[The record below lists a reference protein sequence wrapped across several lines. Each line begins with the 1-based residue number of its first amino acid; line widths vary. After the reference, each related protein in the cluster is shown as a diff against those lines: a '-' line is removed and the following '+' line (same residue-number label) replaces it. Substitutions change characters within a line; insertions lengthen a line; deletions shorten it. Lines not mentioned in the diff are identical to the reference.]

1 MLDDLELSLMAF
13 PQSWTAATHTLAVNL
28 LVLPVGDPT
37 GPVGSVPTFAGT
49 TLKLKAQLITGEA
62 LPASGT
68 TPALSVPFT
77 AVPPPGAVALLD
89 SMKARLPAG
98 TTITTAKVDKTTA
111 PPASVRV
118 MKALPPSYTQAF
130 PFSRSRNEAL
140 FITGDGYGCAVEAQA
155 PIITVPSTPPPPLP
169 KTIAWGQIISY
180 ILRQPKLAQACGL
193 VYSTTLTIAPAL
205 LSDTSWVFFVI
216 DTSVATNPF
225 ASDAA
230 SPDKVRSYAARLPA
244 LTTDRKLFAATLFPV
259 VPTPPA
265 SLAEPDSEAQIYD
278 DGFAQV
284 VHSHQPPTFDTATGG
299 TDGMAPGAEPG
310 IQLAWDDEQ
319 VTIWLD
325 RQVGLLRD
333 RANQVP
339 TPTAPESPLGV
350 IGYCVDVSPAGAGAW
365 KSLCGVVGSLPFS
378 GANPTG
384 VGTTP
389 LGPNAE
395 LFVTPSPVRARPSGA
410 GPSPD
415 PGWMPLYFTAWR
427 GASLV
432 VHDTTISKLSP
443 GTTPMPANALQP
455 VDVPPP
461 LYGHSF
467 DFRVRLVDL
476 TGGGPAVGDAPAH
489 PGLAPIATAPFR
501 RFIPPKA
508 LEVATTP
515 PPPKLPAQPAAVRT
529 ITKLTVQRPR
539 IGYPEAVFAG
549 VSPATFQGASLDA
562 LIAAAKASGRA
573 LGVPDPDVDRFS
585 VTVEAA
591 IADHDT
597 GPPGTLPG
605 DIDGTKWRIIYSV
618 TEHFPAGTDPTVTLA
633 LNYIDVPDIAA
644 MTPPTDD
651 ASTFPIPTARDI
663 RIRLTPLSAVKSNYY
678 GTPTPPAGLISDYV
692 TRKESASEAGLFPV
706 APAQQLRA
714 CYLQPGND
722 LASLVAQSFGLT
734 ADGLTLAAEPG
745 KRVVFANSG
754 ALRCTLSPDRSTLT
768 FANANE
774 LLDHWIVALTLDI
787 ARDWTWEGFA
797 NPALTLSRDGNAI
810 GTLVFPAV
818 VAPSALGNIAKPAD
832 RTTTRLV
839 FLDAI
844 SADPAPGKFP
854 DVLNPHYNVTA
865 AFPTA
870 ATLTQSYTT
879 LRLPITTPP
888 AQTPKVVST
897 GLAESRYVAAADYS
911 STQLRDRYL
920 WIEFD
925 APIADSKDDVYFGR
939 ILAYG
944 PDPLLAGRLLPPE
957 HAPDLD
963 PEPALAIDPETV
975 RVVFAGEDADDSG
988 LDAMTKL
995 TPASA
1000 TSSGADGV
1008 HFLLPLPPGLT
1019 EDSLELFGFWTYE
1032 FRVGHAQKWSTAQGR
1047 FGRPLRL
1054 AGIQHPSPRL
1064 TCTVWRNKVGVTVSA
1079 PYAVTLLD
1087 GQSALSAAFADPL
1100 TALWF
1105 MLYTQVTQTDGA
1117 SHRNVLL
1124 GRQLAHVLTPP
1135 QPAGAISSLGLNRE
1149 PRGTTTFEQKTIE
1162 SLLSLLGLP
1171 TTSPLSVL
1179 AVEVLPGPIHRPADV
1194 PRVAPNVPAVTED
1207 PLGRQLGLRRILR
1220 TSPLVA
1226 VPAIC

>member
-216 DTSVATNPF
+216 DTSGATNPF

-259 VPTPPA
+259 VPIPPA

-284 VHSHQPPTFDTATGG
+284 VHSHQPPTSDTATGS

-467 DFRVRLVDL
+467 DFRVRFVDL
-476 TGGGPAVGDAPAH
+476 TGGGPVVGDVPVH
-489 PGLAPIATAPFR
+489 PGLAPIATAAFR

-508 LEVATTP
+508 LEVTTSP
-515 PPPKLPAQPAAVRT
+515 PPPPLPARPVAVRT
-529 ITKLTVQRPR
+529 ITKLTVKRPH
-539 IGYPEAVFAG
+539 IGYPEAIFAR

-573 LGVPDPDVDRFS
+573 LGVPDPDVDRFN

-591 IADHDT
+591 IPDHDI
-597 GPPGTLPG
+597 GPAGSLPG
-605 DIDGTKWRIIYSV
+605 DIDGTKWRIIYSI
-618 TEHFPAGTDPTVTLA
+618 TEHFPAGVDPTVTLA
-633 LNYIDVPDIAA
+633 LNYVDVSDIAA
-644 MTPPTDD
+644 MTPPADD
-651 ASTFPIPTARDI
+651 ASTLPIPTARDI

-678 GTPTPPAGLISDYV
+678 GTPTPPAGLISDYI
-692 TRKESASEAGLFPV
+692 TRKEAASEVDLFPV

-714 CYLQPGND
+714 CYLQPSNN
-722 LASLVAQSFGLT
+722 LAALVAQSFGLT

-832 RTTTRLV
+832 RTTTHLV
-839 FLDAI
+839 FLDAL

-865 AFPTA
+865 AFPPA
-870 ATLTQSYTT
+870 ATLTQSYPT

-1032 FRVGHAQKWSTAQGR
+1032 FRVEHAQKWSTAQGR

-1124 GRQLAHVLTPP
+1124 DRQLAHVLMPP

-1149 PRGTTTFEQKTIE
+1149 PRGTTTFDQKTIE

-1194 PRVAPNVPAVTED
+1194 PRVAPNVPAVAED

>member
-68 TPALSVPFT
+68 KPALSVPFS

-244 LTTDRKLFAATLFPV
+244 LPGDRKLFAATLFPV
-259 VPTPPA
+259 VPSPPA
-265 SLAEPDSEAQIYD
+265 SLADPDSEAQIYD

-299 TDGMAPGAEPG
+299 TDGMVPAAEPG

-325 RQVGLLRD
+325 RHVGLLRD

-339 TPTAPESPLGV
+339 PTNPESPLGV
-350 IGYCVDVSPAGAGAW
+350 LGYCVDVSPAGAGAW
-365 KSLCGVVGSLPFS
+365 KSLCGVTGSLPFS

-384 VGTTP
+384 VRTTP

-395 LFVTPSPVRARPSGA
+395 LFITPSPVRARPSGG
-410 GPSPD
+410 GPSTD
-415 PGWMPLYFTAWR
+415 PTLLPLYFAAWR

-432 VHDTTISKLSP
+432 VHDPTISKLSP

-467 DFRVRLVDL
+467 DFRVRFVDL
-476 TGGGPAVGDAPAH
+476 TGGGPAVGDVPVH
-489 PGLAPIATAPFR
+489 PGLAPIATAAFR

-508 LEVATTP
+508 LEVTTSP
-515 PPPKLPAQPAAVRT
+515 PPPPLPARPVAVRT
-529 ITKLTVQRPR
+529 ITKLTVKRPH
-539 IGYPEAVFAG
+539 IGYPEAIFAR

-573 LGVPDPDVDRFS
+573 LGVPDPDVDRFN

-591 IADHDT
+591 IPDHDI
-597 GPPGTLPG
+597 GPAGSLPG
-605 DIDGTKWRIIYSV
+605 DIDGTKWRIIYSI
-618 TEHFPAGTDPTVTLA
+618 TEHFPAGVDPTVTLA
-633 LNYIDVPDIAA
+633 LNYVDVSDIAA
-644 MTPPTDD
+644 MTPPADD
-651 ASTFPIPTARDI
+651 ASTLPIPTARDI

-678 GTPTPPAGLISDYV
+678 GTPTPPAGLISDYI
-692 TRKESASEAGLFPV
+692 TRKEAASEVDLFPV

-714 CYLQPGND
+714 CYLQPSNN
-722 LASLVAQSFGLT
+722 LAALVAQSFGLT

-832 RTTTRLV
+832 RTTTHLV
-839 FLDAI
+839 FLDAL

-865 AFPTA
+865 AFPPA
-870 ATLTQSYTT
+870 ATLTQSYPT

-1032 FRVGHAQKWSTAQGR
+1032 FRVEHAQKWSTAQGR

-1124 GRQLAHVLTPP
+1124 DRQLAHVLMPP

-1149 PRGTTTFEQKTIE
+1149 PRGTTTFDQKTIE

-1194 PRVAPNVPAVTED
+1194 PRVAPNVPAVAED